1 MPVREQVLKKR
12 EAMPNLTI
20 NGMAVGVPE
29 GTTILNAAKQVGI
42 HIPHYCYHTHL
53 PIAGNCRM
61 CLVEVEKFPKLQT
74 ACSTVVTE
82 GMVVRT
88 DTEKV
93 RKAVTGVLELL
104 LIHHPIDCP
113 ICDQAGECGLQDYY
127 MIYGLHKSRYA
138 LGDKVHK
145 KKVQDIGGQIVLDA
159 ERCILCSRCVRFLE
173 EVTGTRELHFFQRGD
188 HSEISIFPGRP
199 LDNNYTGNLADIC
212 PVGALTSKDFR
223 FKCRVWFLKG
233 VESICTGCA
242 QGCNIMAHFKGD
254 ILYRYKP
261 RVNDAVNRTWM
272 CDFGRLEYKKAN
284 EARLLA
290 PFLREN
296 GREKTVSWGA
306 LIPQVALELSR
317 TVEREGTDAVAVI
330 ASPQSSNEELY
341 LVRRFAHER
350 LGTRNLAFTS
360 RSPGDGF
367 SDGFLIQADKNP
379 NSRGARL
386 LGIPD
391 DAAFDALIGKIA
403 AGKIRALLLFGNVL
417 GAFPEG
423 ETAELLSRV
432 AYVAQVGTNAGSV
445 SKVAHAVLPS
455 ASFAER
461 GGTFTNHAGRVQR
474 FHAGFPPR
482 GKAKNPIEIL
492 SELAN
497 RMGADWAFTDEWSL
511 FQELSRAE
519 APFGGMTY
527 ESVGGLGQESGR

>member
-1 MPVREQVLKKR
+1 
-12 EAMPNLTI
+12 MPNLTI
-20 NGMAVGVPE
+20 DGLAVGVPE
-29 GTTILNAAKQVGI
+29 GTTILAAAKQVGI

-53 PIAGNCRM
+53 SIAGNCRM

-93 RKAVTGVLELL
+93 RKAVTGVLEFL

-127 MIYGLHKSRYA
+127 MVYGLHRSRYA
-138 LGDKVHK
+138 LEDKVHK

-159 ERCILCSRCVRFLE
+159 ERCILCSRCVRFLD
-173 EVTGTRELHFFQRGD
+173 EVTGTRELNFFQRGD

-223 FKCRVWFLKG
+223 FKCRVWLLKG

-242 QGCNIMAHFKGD
+242 RGCNIAAHFKGD

-261 RVNDAVNRTWM
+261 RVNDAVNRAWM

-284 EARLLA
+284 DARLLA
-290 PFLREN
+290 PFVREG
-296 GREKTVSWGA
+296 GREKSASWGA
-306 LIPQVALELSR
+306 IVPQVALELSR
-317 TVEREGTDAVAVI
+317 AVEREGADAVAVI

-341 LVRRFAHER
+341 LVRRIAADR
-350 LGTRNLAFTS
+350 LGTKNLAFTH
-360 RSPGDGF
+360 RTPGDGF
-367 SDGFLIQADKNP
+367 SDDLLVLADKNP
-379 NSRGARL
+379 NSRGAKL

-391 DAAFDALIGKIA
+391 GEAFDALIGKIA
-403 AGKIRALLLFGNVL
+403 AGRIRALLLFGNVL
-417 GAFPEG
+417 GAFTEG
-423 ETAELLSRV
+423 ETAGLLSKV
-432 AYVAQVGTNAGSV
+432 PFIAQVGTNTGPV
-445 SKVAHAVLPS
+445 SKAAHAVLPS

-482 GKAKNPIEIL
+482 GKAKNVIEL
-492 SELAN
+492 LCDLAN
-497 RMGADWAFTDEWSL
+497 GLGADWTFTGERSV
-511 FQELSRAE
+511 FRALSE
-519 APFGGMTY
+519 TETPFRGMTY
-527 ESVGGLGQESGR
+527 ESVGAFGQEAAR